1 MAHDDSAD
9 DSASWKVL
17 SSETVLRAVTYDVS
31 RDRVRVPTGKELDY
45 FVVRARRDAASIVAT
60 DDDGVG
66 GGGRILLVQQWRH
79 TIQKLIWEIP
89 AGAIDPGEL
98 PLDAAVRELREESG
112 YEVDAARVAPLYTY
126 HPAVGSMNVAFHV
139 FHGRGL
145 KKIGTHDPAEIH
157 AVRLFERSEIEAML
171 ARNEIVDGMSLTALM
186 MWMRKG

>member
-1 MAHDDSAD
+1 MADDDDSAV
-9 DSASWKVL
+9 WKVL

-31 RDRVRVPTGKELDY
+31 RDRVRVPATGSELDY

-60 DDDGVG
+60 DDGGAG
-66 GGGRILLVQQWRH
+66 GGGRVLLVQQWRH

-89 AGAIDPGEL
+89 AGAIDAGES
-98 PLDAAVRELREESG
+98 PREAAIRELREESG
-112 YEVDAARVAPLYTY
+112 YEVDGATVEPLYTY
-126 HPAVGSMNVAFHV
+126 HPAVGSMSVAFHL

-145 KKIGTHDPAEIH
+145 KKVGAHDPAEIH
-157 AVRLFERSEIEAML
+157 AVRLFERREIEAML